1 MTPLPTELLLLGW
14 STVLLFAYVMI
25 QGQTATRDRGL
36 DWNAG
41 PRDGEQK
48 PLGDMAGRAE
58 RALKNFQ
65 ETYPVFIALA
75 LGLAVTDRTGG
86 LGAIGAW
93 LWFGARIAYIPLYL
107 FGIKYVRSLC
117 WTVSI
122 LGLLLMLIRFL

>member
-1 MTPLPTELLLLGW
+1 MTLPTELLLLGW

-48 PLGDMAGRAE
+48 PLGEMAGRAE

-65 ETYPVFIALA
+65 ETYPVFVALA

-117 WTVSI
+117 WMVSI

>member
-1 MTPLPTELLLLGW
+1 MTHLPTELLLLGW

-48 PLGDMAGRAE
+48 PLGAMAGRAE

-65 ETYPVFIALA
+65 ETYPVFVALA

-117 WTVSI
+117 WMVSI

>member
-1 MTPLPTELLLLGW
+1 MTLPTELLLLGW
-14 STVLLFAYVMI
+14 STVLLFAYIMI

-48 PLGDMAGRAE
+48 PLGEMAGRAE

-86 LGAIGAW
+86 MGAIGAW

-117 WTVSI
+117 WMVSI

>member
-1 MTPLPTELLLLGW
+1 MTLPTEMLLLGW

-48 PLGDMAGRAE
+48 PLGEMAGRAE

-107 FGIKYVRSLC
+107 FGIRYVRSLC

-122 LGLLLMLIRFL
+122 LGLLLMLVRFL

>member
-1 MTPLPTELLLLGW
+1 MTLPTEMLLLGW

-41 PRDGEQK
+41 PRDGDQK
-48 PLGDMAGRAE
+48 PLGEMAGRAE

-75 LGLAVTDRTGG
+75 LGLAVTGRTGG
-86 LGAIGAW
+86 IGAIGAW
-93 LWFGARIAYIPLYL
+93 VWFGARIAYIPLYL

-117 WTVSI
+117 WLGSI

>member
-1 MTPLPTELLLLGW
+1 MTALPTELLLLGW

-48 PLGDMAGRAE
+48 PLGEMAGRAE

-65 ETYPVFIALA
+65 ETYPVFVALA
-75 LGLAVTDRTGG
+75 LGLAMTDRTGG
-86 LGAIGAW
+86 LGAIGAS
-93 LWFGARIAYIPLYL
+93 LWFVARIVYIPLYL
-107 FGIKYVRSLC
+107 FGIRYVRSLS
-117 WTVSI
+117 WLASI

>member
-1 MTPLPTELLLLGW
+1 MTHLSTEMLLLGW

-48 PLGDMAGRAE
+48 PLGEMAGRAE

-86 LGAIGAW
+86 IGAIGAW

-107 FGIKYVRSLC
+107 FGINMSAA
-117 WTVSI
+117 
-122 LGLLLMLIRFL
+122 

>member
-1 MTPLPTELLLLGW
+1 MTLPTELLLLGW

-48 PLGDMAGRAE
+48 PLGELAGRAE

-65 ETYPVFIALA
+65 ETYPVFVALA

-107 FGIKYVRSLC
+107 FGIRYVRSLA
-117 WTVSI
+117 WLASI

>member
-1 MTPLPTELLLLGW
+1 MMHLPTELLLLGW
-14 STVLLFAYVMI
+14 STVLLFAYRMI

-41 PRDGEQK
+41 ARDGEQK
-48 PLGDMAGRAE
+48 PLGPMAGRAE

-65 ETYPVFIALA
+65 ETYPVFVALA

-86 LGAIGAW
+86 IGAIGAW

-117 WTVSI
+117 WMVSI

>member
-1 MTPLPTELLLLGW
+1 MTHLPTELLLLGW
-14 STVLLFAYVMI
+14 STVLLFAYIMI
-25 QGQTATRDRGL
+25 QGRTATRDRGL

-48 PLGDMAGRAE
+48 PLGEMAGRAE

-117 WTVSI
+117 WTASI

>member
-1 MTPLPTELLLLGW
+1 MTLPTEMLLLGW

-48 PLGDMAGRAE
+48 PLGEMAGRAE

-65 ETYPVFIALA
+65 ETYPVFVALA

>member
-1 MTPLPTELLLLGW
+1 MTLPTELLLLGW

-48 PLGDMAGRAE
+48 PLGEMAGRAE

-65 ETYPVFIALA
+65 ETYPVFVALA
-75 LGLAVTDRTGG
+75 LGLAVADRTGG
-86 LGAIGAW
+86 IGAIGAW

-117 WTVSI
+117 WMVSI

>member
-1 MTPLPTELLLLGW
+1 MTLPTELLLLGW

-41 PRDGEQK
+41 ARDGEQK
-48 PLGDMAGRAE
+48 PLGPMAGRAE

-65 ETYPVFIALA
+65 ETYPVFVALA

-86 LGAIGAW
+86 IGAIGAW

-107 FGIKYVRSLC
+107 FWIKYVRSLC
-117 WTVSI
+117 WTASI

>member
-48 PLGDMAGRAE
+48 PLGEMAGRAE
-58 RALKNFQ
+58 RALENFQ

-122 LGLLLMLIRFL
+122 LGLLLMLIRFF

>member
-48 PLGDMAGRAE
+48 PLGEMAGRAE

-65 ETYPVFIALA
+65 ETYPVFIALT

-86 LGAIGAW
+86 IGAIGAW

-117 WTVSI
+117 WTGSI

>member
-1 MTPLPTELLLLGW
+1 MTLPTELLLLGW

-48 PLGDMAGRAE
+48 PLGEMAGRAE

-107 FGIKYVRSLC
+107 FGIRYVRSLA
-117 WTVSI
+117 WLASI

>member
-1 MTPLPTELLLLGW
+1 MTHLPTELLLLGW

-36 DWNAG
+36 DWTAG

-48 PLGDMAGRAE
+48 PLGEMAGRAE

-75 LGLAVTDRTGG
+75 LGLAMTDRTGG
-86 LGAIGAW
+86 TGAIGAW

>member
-1 MTPLPTELLLLGW
+1 MTLPTELLLLGW

-48 PLGDMAGRAE
+48 PLGEMAGRAE

-65 ETYPVFIALA
+65 ETYPVFVALA

-93 LWFGARIAYIPLYL
+93 CWFGARIAYIPLYL
-107 FGIKYVRSLC
+107 LGIKYVRSLC

>member
-1 MTPLPTELLLLGW
+1 MTLPTEMLLMGW

-48 PLGDMAGRAE
+48 PLGEMAGRAE

-75 LGLAVTDRTGG
+75 LGLVVTDRTGG
-86 LGAIGAW
+86 IGAIGAW

-117 WTVSI
+117 WLGSI

>member
-1 MTPLPTELLLLGW
+1 MTHLPTELLLLGW

-48 PLGDMAGRAE
+48 PLGEMAGRAE

-65 ETYPVFIALA
+65 ETYPVFVALA
-75 LGLAVTDRTGG
+75 MGLAVTDRTGG

>member
-1 MTPLPTELLLLGW
+1 MTLPTELLLLGW

-48 PLGDMAGRAE
+48 PLGEMAGRAE
-58 RALKNFQ
+58 RALKNVQ
-65 ETYPVFIALA
+65 ETYPVFVALA

-107 FGIKYVRSLC
+107 FGIRYVRSLA
-117 WTVSI
+117 WLASI

>member
-1 MTPLPTELLLLGW
+1 MTLPTELLLLGW

-41 PRDGEQK
+41 PRDGDQK
-48 PLGDMAGRAE
+48 PLSEMAGRAE

-65 ETYPVFIALA
+65 ETYPVFVALA

-107 FGIKYVRSLC
+107 FGIRYVRSLA
-117 WTVSI
+117 WLASI

>member
-48 PLGDMAGRAE
+48 PLGEMAGRAE

>member
-1 MTPLPTELLLLGW
+1 MTLPTEMLLFGW
-14 STVLLFAYVMI
+14 STVLLFAYIMI

-36 DWNAG
+36 GWNAG
-41 PRDGEQK
+41 PRDGVQK
-48 PLGDMAGRAE
+48 PLGEMAGRAE

>member
-1 MTPLPTELLLLGW
+1 MTLPTELLLLGW
-14 STVLLFAYVMI
+14 STVLLFAHVMI

-41 PRDGEQK
+41 ARDGEQK
-48 PLGDMAGRAE
+48 PLGPMAGRAE

-65 ETYPVFIALA
+65 ETYPVFVALA
-75 LGLAVTDRTGG
+75 LALAVTDRTGG
-86 LGAIGAW
+86 IGAIGAW

-117 WTVSI
+117 WMVSI

>member
-1 MTPLPTELLLLGW
+1 MTLPTELLLLGW

-48 PLGDMAGRAE
+48 PLGEMAGRAE

-65 ETYPVFIALA
+65 ETYPVFVALV

-86 LGAIGAW
+86 ISAIGAW

-117 WTVSI
+117 WLASI

>member
-1 MTPLPTELLLLGW
+1 MTLPTEMLLLGW

-48 PLGDMAGRAE
+48 PLGEMAGRAE

>member
-1 MTPLPTELLLLGW
+1 MTHLPTELLLLGW

-48 PLGDMAGRAE
+48 PLGEMAGRAE

-65 ETYPVFIALA
+65 ETYPVFVGLA

-122 LGLLLMLIRFL
+122 LGLLLMLVRFL

>member
-1 MTPLPTELLLLGW
+1 MTHLPTELLLLGW

-48 PLGDMAGRAE
+48 PLGEMAGRAE

-65 ETYPVFIALA
+65 ETYPVFVALA